1 MAKSKQ
7 SAERIEVLVERV
19 RSDIRLGVYEF
30 GQQLRLVDLQ
40 EAYSASQFDVRQ
52 ALLQLKTLNV
62 VEHRQNFG
70 FRVREQESSEPGDLR
85 FVRLAL
91 ERSAVPLVVAR
102 ATSSD
107 ISGMRVSAE
116 EFESFIEGTRQ
127 ELTRANVKFHQSIY
141 RASQN
146 AILADLIDDLRTRSY
161 VGTTG
166 RWRSKD
172 GRRASSV
179 EHFEMVS
186 AIERRDPAELDR
198 LILLHIGNF

>member
-1 MAKSKQ
+1 MAKSNQ
-7 SAERIEVLVERV
+7 STQRIEALVERV
-19 RSDIRLGVYEF
+19 RSDIRLGVFEF
-30 GQQLRLVDLQ
+30 GQPLRLIDLQ

-52 ALLQLKTLNV
+52 ALLQLKALNV

-70 FRVREQESSEPGDLR
+70 FRVREQEPSEPGDLR

-102 ATSSD
+102 ATATDLSE
-107 ISGMRVSAE
+107 MKVSAE
-116 EFESFIEGTRQ
+116 EFESHIEGARQ
-127 ELTRANVKFHQSIY
+127 DLARANVKFHQSVY

-146 AILADLIDDLRTRSY
+146 VILTNLIDDLRTRSY
-161 VGTTG
+161 VGTAG
-166 RWRSKD
+166 RWRSTE

>member
-1 MAKSKQ
+1 MAKSNQ
-7 SAERIEVLVERV
+7 STQRIEALVERV

-70 FRVREQESSEPGDLR
+70 FRVREQEPSEPGDLR

-102 ATSSD
+102 AAASD
-107 ISGMRVSAE
+107 LSEMKVSAQ
-116 EFESFIEGTRQ
+116 EFESHIEGSRQ
-127 ELTRANVKFHQSIY
+127 
-141 RASQN
+141 
-146 AILADLIDDLRTRSY
+146 
-161 VGTTG
+161 
-166 RWRSKD
+166 
-172 GRRASSV
+172 
-179 EHFEMVS
+179 
-186 AIERRDPAELDR
+186 
-198 LILLHIGNF
+198 